1 MYYPYLNVFGT
12 NVLIAAGIFLV
23 IMFVVACRGNKK

>member
-1 MYYPYLNVFGT
+1 MYSSDPNVFGT
-12 NVLIAAGIFLV
+12 NVLIAAGIFLA